1 MARFLVKASEF
12 KNVCKAVNDRK
23 LAELKKE
30 IIEILKKQ
38 DEKEVK
44 KAIDYFN
51 SQEEHYTHLEKSF
64 NGKWV
69 EKAGYGVGT
78 VRIWKGKKYKKI
90 APGKWARVFEK
101 EGRGTNIAIGKL
113 IAKVQKIDN
122 VEDLMAFVM
131 ANKQRFVDENGVD
144 LPVLDKL
151 RAAVDAR
158 NGSVGSKGTSK
169 PAEKK
174 EELSWKDKVLMATDE
189 GAKKELGRGKM
200 YKKHITD
207 IQRIANSNINDIPE
221 KLKTLNDFI
230 EYQDSLS
237 NPDYKQAGKDY
248 ARLKNHE
255 LAREIWKKVEDG
267 EAEWDDNGYLKLNEH
282 GLLAKPEKKEETDY
296 VQKKRDA
303 KEGYWSDEFKERNM
317 NNIKQKIVAMKEDG
331 ASDKKIKAYL
341 EETIETNSNDIPWR
355 ERAIEEGRIKGNQ
368 ANDYRDAIQE
378 RTVRIENCK
387 ELLKEYESETEK
399 HQNRSDAMKG
409 NQNAKKYGLTDEQ
422 IERYDIQEVVEDVN
436 GYGIVKNSEGKYSYI
451 DDGRVKD
458 RPDDFETSI
467 EKVKERIND
476 TYETKKNIQAAKDYD
491 FKNAKLGSDIEYS
504 KRSDGRHLYFKK
516 SPDGS
521 KAISVTV
528 EVSDMREPLNM
539 VYEVS
544 DTKTGESWQYETA
557 YGNKEGL
564 EWAVERP
571 EQMEKEIKKFFKRD
585 PNKEWNKQNTFD
597 KEPSGIGTF
606 EKIDTNTVEMPTDK
620 ATRVLFDNLNKSRS
634 TEKAREFMTDCYY
647 DGENLVATD
656 GKRLTI
662 IKTGNVGFEPGYV
675 NVKTD
680 GGKVTLERIEKKELR
695 SSFPNYKK
703 VIPENNNQEVK
714 LNNKVLTEKL
724 KEMRKNGSISKD
736 IPKVALNFEN
746 GKVMLD
752 GVQVGTA
759 DNVSFDDE
767 RQRIIVN
774 ANYLK
779 DALNSGETSNMFVSD
794 NPNKAM
800 VLKTDISDTIVMP
813 FTNDV
818 DVEYENKTSKNESA
832 SFERVDFKSMS
843 DDELKDYEE
852 KLSKELDELNAN
864 SPEFVEKYNYWREVH
879 GENNDR
885 FHQRIE
891 DEARAE
897 KQAEADAK
905 AQKENEIKERYN
917 GYFDGKKGLDKA
929 RDLKLLEKKYNFE
942 GKGVMTSKD
951 FVEQAIDNGEE
962 IREREV
968 NKLDYPSR
976 TRWNRMNNY
985 EQEQYEKRIKAAGK
999 KMLYS
1004 IGGYEFPKGVVD
1016 YAKFYKEK
1024 GKSNSENEKTS
1035 KSETAIKNKATS
1047 LAGAFGYSKNYATK
1061 MGSPFN
1067 LELAEQTVDEEL
1079 DWDDGSKKALKEELR
1094 RIYSEKKVQK
1104 SIVDDFVMDMLVDE
1118 DEEDFEVR
1126 KIDESLWNDYSAEQP
1141 ELFNST
1147 EMMVREAFNR
1157 HGNCL

>member
-51 SQEEHYTHLEKSF
+51 SQELHYTHLEKSF
-64 NGKWV
+64 TGKWV
-69 EKAGYGVGT
+69 EKAGYGIGT

-90 APGKWARVFEK
+90 APGKWARVFDK

-158 NGSVGSKGTSK
+158 NNGGMGSKGTSK
-169 PAEKK
+169 PKETDKWTELQEEFKEEIRTGKRSNTKELKEDVQEWKNMIASGHYKDDHLEHLKKIVQIGEEEISRREKPAEKK
-174 EELSWKDKVLMATDE
+174 EESETYWIQDNRGNRLTNKDAKKRLMAD
-189 GAKKELGRGKM
+189 
-200 YKKHITD
+200 
-207 IQRIANSNINDIPE
+207 
-221 KLKTLNDFI
+221 
-230 EYQDSLS
+230 
-237 NPDYKQAGKDY
+237 
-248 ARLKNHE
+248 
-255 LAREIWKKVEDG
+255 
-267 EAEWDDNGYLKLNEH
+267 
-282 GLLAKPEKKEETDY
+282 
-296 VQKKRDA
+296 
-303 KEGYWSDEFKERNM
+303 
-317 NNIKQKIVAMKEDG
+317 
-331 ASDKKIKAYL
+331 
-341 EETIETNSNDIPWR
+341 
-355 ERAIEEGRIKGNQ
+355 
-368 ANDYRDAIQE
+368 
-378 RTVRIENCK
+378 IEN
-387 ELLKEYESETEK
+387 LKEYKNEYLLDRLNPEDRKEIESEFEK
-399 HQNRSDAMKG
+399 TKNRSDAMKG
-409 NQNAKKYGLTDEQ
+409 NQNARKYGLTDEQ

-476 TYETKKNIQAAKDYD
+476 TYETKKNIQAAKNYD
-491 FKNAKLGSDIEYS
+491 FKNAKLGSDVQYT
-504 KRSDGRHLYFKK
+504 KKNNGNHLYFKK

-521 KAISVTV
+521 KVLSVTV
-528 EVSDMREPLNM
+528 NVSDMREPLNM

-606 EKIDTNTVEMPTDK
+606 EKIDEKTVEMPTDK

-634 TEKAREFMTDCYY
+634 TEKARAFMTDCYY
-647 DGENLVATD
+647 DGENIVSTD
-656 GKRLTI
+656 GKRLSI
-662 IKTGNVGFEPGYV
+662 IKIGNVGFEPGYV

-680 GGKVTLERIEKKELR
+680 SGKITLERIEGKEKEWQ
-695 SSFPNYKK
+695 FPNYKK

-800 VLKTDISDTIVMP
+800 VLKTDVSDTIVMP

-818 DVEYENKTSKNESA
+818 DVEYENKTSKKESA

-852 KLSKELDELNAN
+852 KLSKELDDLNAN

-1016 YAKFYKEK
+1016 YAKYYKEH
-1024 GKSNSENEKTS
+1024 GKEKSGNEKSS

-1047 LAGAFGYSKNYATK
+1047 LAGAFGYSKTYATK

-1104 SIVDDFVMDMLVDE
+1104 SLFDDFVMDMLVDE

-1147 EMMVREAFNR
+1147 ELMVREAFNR
-1157 HGNCL
+1157 CRVL